1 METKF
6 YTVELFFF
14 FHYIFPMNTQEN
26 SLLFSVMLS
35 YSSISR
41 LINTKKKK
49 NSKFERED
57 KSNGNKLVHHGII
70 FFLSLSFSY
79 EHSEIFPTI
88 FYYAL
93 LVFLD
98 E

>member
-41 LINTKKKK
+41 LINTKKK

-70 FFLSLSFSY
+70 FFLSLIFSY